1 MRFSL
6 LVLACLGVAGH
17 GLSFAQTPA
26 AQAPLAAPAL
36 TVLQAMRLAENA
48 SPAVKLRAAQMAAVE
63 GARQQAKTVFSNNP
77 ELSLERSDK
86 VTQLAPLADER
97 SQGWSLG
104 LTQIIET
111 GGQQVRRREAADASL
126 EALNAEIEDARRQA
140 RSEAV
145 RRFYAVLAAE
155 RRIPI
160 EQKSVELFELSAQA
174 VARRRA
180 AGEDTRLDANVAVV
194 EAERARNVLAL
205 ARERVLEAR
214 GELAA
219 VLQLN
224 GAALPALVPD
234 PAFEPKAMAS
244 VVPPYDLNGLLANA
258 RALPKLKALEAKEN
272 VARARLALERAS
284 RYPDLTL
291 GVVLGR
297 EGPNTARDQVT
308 SFTLS
313 LPLPVFKRN
322 QAGIGQALSD
332 TDTAEIERA
341 AAVREQDTLIQR
353 LWSRLTSQGERVKR
367 LQSNLLPASADNQQL
382 AVKSRQ
388 AGQIGLLEQLVI
400 NRQAL
405 DAERDMNDALVDY
418 HTTRIELENAAGWS
432 QEGAS
437 R

>member
-1 MRFSL
+1 M
-6 LVLACLGVAGH
+6 VLARFKTDAGYAR
-17 GLSFAQTPA
+17 LFAQAFPA
-26 AQAPLAAPAL
+26 
-36 TVLQAMRLAENA
+36 
-48 SPAVKLRAAQMAAVE
+48 
-63 GARQQAKTVFSNNP
+63 
-77 ELSLERSDK
+77 
-86 VTQLAPLADER
+86 
-97 SQGWSLG
+97 
-104 LTQIIET
+104 
-111 GGQQVRRREAADASL
+111 
-126 EALNAEIEDARRQA
+126 
-140 RSEAV
+140 
-145 RRFYAVLAAE
+145 
-155 RRIPI
+155 
-160 EQKSVELFELSAQA
+160 
-174 VARRRA
+174 
-180 AGEDTRLDANVAVV
+180 
-194 EAERARNVLAL
+194 EAEPVT
-205 ARERVLEAR
+205 
-214 GELAA
+214 
-219 VLQLN
+219 
-224 GAALPALVPD
+224 
-234 PAFEPKAMAS
+234 
-244 VVPPYDLNGLLANA
+244 LANIA
-258 RALPKLKALEAKEN
+258 KALEAKEN